1 MHMCTRHFARYPLAL
16 ANRSRDTAIK
26 RHGQLHRDMRAIGMR
41 AYEITREAGL
51 GCWMLDQFGGNAGV
65 AKPSEPGPCGSRVR
79 IFYSCD
85 NAGHTGAD
93 QPFAAGRTPL

>member
-1 MHMCTRHFARYPLAL
+1 
-16 ANRSRDTAIK
+16 
-26 RHGQLHRDMRAIGMR
+26 MRAIGMR

-51 GCWMLDQFGGNAGV
+51 GCGMMDQFGGNAGV
-65 AKPSEPGPCGSRVR
+65 AKPSEPGPCSSRVR

-85 NAGHTGAD
+85 NASHTGVD